1 MKMQIKTMNYHYIPI
16 RMAKMWNTDNIKCQE
31 YRARENINSLQVGMQ
46 NGTATL
52 TDSFAIS
59 YKTKHTLT
67 IRSSSCTPWYLSKG
81 AGNIS
86 PHKNLHMD
94 ISALDII
101 TTTWMKP
108 RYLSVGERMKNLW
121 YIQNGILSALKNNE
135 LSDRG
140 NINVYY

>member
-1 MKMQIKTMNYHYIPI
+1 
-16 RMAKMWNTDNIKCQE
+16 
-31 YRARENINSLQVGMQ
+31 
-46 NGTATL
+46 
-52 TDSFAIS
+52 
-59 YKTKHTLT
+59 
-67 IRSSSCTPWYLSKG
+67 
-81 AGNIS
+81 
-86 PHKNLHMD
+86 MD